1 MKKRFVT
8 ILALMLAVVFVL
20 GFAGCGKKTDGT
32 AKDQMTTKAAS
43 DASVD
48 EDADEAQQQGEEV
61 VAENTSRIGEYVHYN
76 VNIGVGNAKSVDDDW
91 IVFYQDEDKGITYL
105 IAASLLSTDT
115 CPALVTAFERGGL
128 KHTVTFSDTLN
139 VSYSVTFNNYDPY
152 NEAVIDSALRE
163 RYMHTWEKKLQGDTH
178 KHSYIADLMDQ
189 NVWDEFVLK
198 DKDGKKFDDSM
209 MIAAGPSID
218 LFEKSWEASGY
229 TPIKYEI
236 GAAAKVN
243 RDYDYEGY
251 IFPESSA
258 TYKNYIELDT
268 LEKSGYG
275 EDENY
280 NKIIDLVYFSGA
292 DDAPDCYG
300 YWLISPGAEPDNS
313 NNLLAVFNYNYGK
326 IDSFCFDNNN
336 CSVRPVV
343 SFNTSLIG
351 NDSSSE
357 IYYLGKNI
365 ND

>member
-1 MKKRFVT
+1 MKKRSFT
-8 ILALMLAVVFVL
+8 ALVLVLVMMASVFGL
-20 GFAGCGKKTDGT
+20 AGCGKKSDGGT
-32 AKDQMTTKAAS
+32 EKTTKAPVTKA
-43 DASVD
+43 
-48 EDADEAQQQGEEV
+48 ADEEKETKGEEKEI
-61 VAENTSRIGEYVHYN
+61 ASKTRIGEYVHYN
-76 VNIGVGNAKSVDDDW
+76 VNLGIGDASSVDDDW

-139 VSYSVTFNNYDPY
+139 VSYSVTFNNSDPY

-258 TYKNYIELDT
+258 THKNYIELDT

-365 ND
+365 NG